1 MTNKEKLEM
10 IERTLDKIT
19 VELELLL
26 IALQ

>member
-1 MTNKEKLEM
+1 MTNNEKLEM